1 MTINDPYHLWQTLI
15 FLQID
20 RVLIINEKK
29 VIYRAKRI
37 SIIVSYFIVLDK
49 YDAF

>member
-1 MTINDPYHLWQTLI
+1 MTINDSYHLWQTLI
-15 FLQID
+15 LFQVD
-20 RVLIINEKK
+20 RVLIINEIN
-29 VIYRAKRI
+29 VIYTVKRI